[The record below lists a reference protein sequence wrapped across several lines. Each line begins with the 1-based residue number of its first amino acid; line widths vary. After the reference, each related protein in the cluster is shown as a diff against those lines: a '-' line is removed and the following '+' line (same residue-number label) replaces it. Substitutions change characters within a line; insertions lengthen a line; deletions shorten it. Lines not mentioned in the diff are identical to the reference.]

1 MKKTAALLE
10 PKTAKKIYRIRLT
23 LQERQTAEFVYSDRM
38 MARSHY
44 DQLQG
49 TGIVGGYAIKSYSFE
64 EETIDD
70 TETK

>member
-1 MKKTAALLE
+1 MKKTAVLLE

-23 LQERQTAEFVYSDRM
+23 LQERQTAEFIYSDRM

-64 EETIDD
+64 EETVDD